1 MKKTFVLLFLFALTT
16 TFSQT
21 ILEPGVYKSNVKGQN
36 IMLKVF
42 EDNKYEMSVLFGQY
56 TVDNDT
62 ITFGG
67 QSKGESNFKIKADT
81 KAEFSS
87 TLKIKFTSPYM
98 MFVGRSLFIGTQKDD
113 NSMVEYKPI
122 YEYIKNKEMDYSR
135 NKALTIS
142 VDKTKYLYFVEN
154 IQNETTIS
162 KFEINP
168 ETNVIE
174 VEYEALSLANIKLKG
189 VVDPETKKI
198 AVMEGRGANPIFVF
212 EKEGTQT
219 PLANAIKPLEVK
231 SDKNWVKNNGF
242 EQEENT
248 EYFGERETATYTF
261 KHANLKTYDEALKS
275 IAKSD
280 SKFLV
285 VAFDNDNEAKKKFTQ
300 FIKNSEQEISNY
312 MRRAYNSERDH
323 FNFYLATEKDKKL
336 LEKFKIKDN
345 PTLLFLNSNGDL
357 LYHTKGT
364 LEDNSEKLGAYYSVV
379 DELKIANAKMKL
391 DKLLVNKKTPLTEMK
406 KAFLEVSVTKKG
418 ASYDDDFVSPAADTV
433 AVAVDRD
440 YNEAVADTALAAV
453 SLDDDYYHVEDR
465 GNLYSFKAKKS
476 AIEQQWKNILDF
488 YTKLNTYDVDFVEI
502 AKRELIGIG
511 FTTKLFDEVSTDY
524 QYDFRILDYLYK
536 NYNQITA
543 DEVSKKDVEEYDDM
557 GYRRFETGNYNLE
570 IASVLSTFFS
580 QRLSSSTSIDAATTE
595 KYMKYNKTFLQ
606 LSGYNLNN
614 FKTYLEKISNN
625 ASDKSFY
632 FSEYEDFFQ
641 TLQNKTPSLI
651 ETLDAMYSSQKEK
664 YMDWSEFK
672 QIYSGMANTVA
683 WDVVE
688 SKTKDANLIQKA
700 VQWSES
706 SLKIEPKSPYYLDTL
721 GQLYYMNNQKDK
733 AIITEQKAID
743 SIVDGDKEQ
752 IKTYTDVLQKMKNG
766 TY

>member
-1 MKKTFVLLFLFALTT
+1 MKKTFVLLFLLTLST

-21 ILEPGVYKSNVKGQN
+21 ILEPGVYKSSVKGQN

-42 EDNKYEMSVLFGQY
+42 EDNKYEMAVLYGQY
-56 TVDNDT
+56 TVSNDT

-67 QSKGESNFKIKADT
+67 QSKGESNFKIKADS

-87 TLKIKFTSPYM
+87 TLKIRFTTPYM
-98 MFVGRSLFIGTQKDD
+98 MFMGRNLFIGTQKDD

-122 YEYIKNKEMDYSR
+122 QEYVKSKDMDFSR
-135 NKALTIS
+135 NKPLVIS
-142 VDKTKYLYFVEN
+142 VEKTKYLYFVED

-162 KFEINP
+162 KFEINS
-168 ETNVIE
+168 ETNAID

-198 AVMEGRGANPIFVF
+198 AVMEGRIATPIFVF

-219 PLANAIKPLEVK
+219 PTANAIKPLEVK
-231 SDKNWVKNNGF
+231 SDKNWIKNNGF

-248 EYFGERETATYTF
+248 AFFGERETATFTF
-261 KHANLKTYDEALKS
+261 KHTILKTYDEAMKS

-285 VAFDNDNEAKKKFTQ
+285 VAFDNNNDAKKKFDA
-300 FIKNSEQEISNY
+300 FIKTSEQEISGY
-312 MRRAYNSERDH
+312 MRRAYNSEKDH

-345 PTLLFLNSNGDL
+345 PTLLFLNANGDL

-364 LEDNSEKLGAYYSVV
+364 LEDNSEKLGVYYSVV

-391 DKLLVNKKTPLTEMK
+391 DKMLASKKTPLATMK
-406 KAFLEVSVTKKG
+406 KAFLEISMTKKG
-418 ASYDDDFVSPAADTV
+418 ASYDDDFTSPVADTV
-433 AVAVDRD
+433 AVDTNKD
-440 YNEAVADTALAAV
+440 YDEAVADTAFAAV
-453 SLDDDYYHVEDR
+453 AVDDDYYHVEDR
-465 GNLYSFKAKKS
+465 DNLYSFKSKKVDV
-476 AIEQQWKNILDF
+476 EQQWKNILEY
-488 YTKLNTYDVDFVEI
+488 YTKENTYDVDFVEI
-502 AKRELIGIG
+502 AKRELIGAG
-511 FTTKLFDEVSTDY
+511 FSIKLFDEKATDY
-524 QYDFRILDYLYK
+524 GYDFKILDYLYK
-536 NYNQITA
+536 NYNQIIT
-543 DEVSKKDVEEYDDM
+543 DEVSKHNADEYDDM
-557 GYRRFETGNYNLE
+557 NFRRMNGGTSDLE

-580 QRLSSSTSIDAATTE
+580 QRLSSVTDANTTDR
-595 KYMKYNKTFLQ
+595 YMKYNKTFLQ

-614 FKTYLEKISNN
+614 FKSYLEKIGNN

-632 FSEYEDFFQ
+632 FSEYDDFFKA
-641 TLQNKTPSLI
+641 LQNKTPSLI
-651 ETLDAMYSSQKEK
+651 ETLDAMYASQNEE

-672 QIYSGMANTVA
+672 KTYSGLANTLA

-688 SKTKDANLIQKA
+688 IKTKDANLIQKA
-700 VQWSES
+700 IQWSES

-733 AIITEQKAID
+733 AIVTEQKAID

-752 IKTYTDVLQKMKNG
+752 IKTYTDVLQKMKEG